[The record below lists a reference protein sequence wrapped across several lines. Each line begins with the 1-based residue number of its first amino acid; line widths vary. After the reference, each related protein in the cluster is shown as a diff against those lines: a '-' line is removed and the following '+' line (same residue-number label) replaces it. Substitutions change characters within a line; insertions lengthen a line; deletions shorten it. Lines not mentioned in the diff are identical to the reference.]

1 MQIDDEFAAEGW
13 TRVDKYDPLD
23 PFWEKKVG
31 LMEAAV
37 YEVAPHGWGWS
48 VGIGDTEH
56 GHGFAVTAKTAR
68 RDSTI
73 TAQYLQ
79 DTGFWRR

>member
-1 MQIDDEFAAEGW
+1 MSLDDEFAAEGW
-13 TRVDKYDPLD
+13 DRVDSRGSYGSCWIKNIGI
-23 PFWEKKVG
+23 FGAV
-31 LMEAAV
+31 V
-37 YEVAPHGWGWS
+37 YEVKPQWWGWS

-79 DTGFWRR
+79 DTGFWKK